1 MVPHD
6 PILEAFDSAPV
17 GEPYTPEQRAEL
29 DRAVADIAAGKV
41 VPISHEEVHAWVE
54 SRAREEAEFAAE

>member
-6 PILEAFDSAPV
+6 PILEVFDRAPV

-41 VPISHEEVHAWVE
+41 VPISHEEVHAWVA
-54 SRAREEAEFAAE
+54 SRARSMLDYS